1 MNMQQRVGDFHTSVS
16 WKRSPERRLH
26 LNTRLLWIS
35 MSVPALLR
43 LPGFNVGKKKTKT
56 RYLQPPDLQG

>member
-43 LPGFNVGKKKTKT
+43 LTGFNVGKKTKT
-56 RYLQPPDLQG
+56 R